1 MIGFLAVYNGG
12 EGTGFDDYLS
22 DMGEKAISDGVIAKI
37 DAVQANIDATTVPLV
52 DQVSELMP
60 RTRRHAQTLMAIRA
74 RRRWNLRLYANGTFS
89 ETKAY
94 MFYDFAVT
102 MNVTI
107 PDAAGDND

>member
-52 DQVSELMP
+52 DQVASFERSREPDGMHKRLWQSEHSSVEQ
-60 RTRRHAQTLMAIRA
+60 R
-74 RRRWNLRLYANGTFS
+74 LRLRDFS
-89 ETKAY
+89 VRPKHICFT
-94 MFYDFAVT
+94 T
-102 MNVTI
+102 LL
-107 PDAAGDND
+107 